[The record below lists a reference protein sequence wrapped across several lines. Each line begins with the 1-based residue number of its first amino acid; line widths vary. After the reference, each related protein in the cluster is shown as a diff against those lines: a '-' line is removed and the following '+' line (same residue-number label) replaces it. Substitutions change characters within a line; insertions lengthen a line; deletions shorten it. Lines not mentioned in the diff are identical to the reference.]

1 MTRPS
6 LARLTAVFAWIGLAS
21 LGGGRSAY
29 FHDALVVRRRW
40 LRDDEFLQDLAVSQ
54 VMPGPNFSNL
64 AVALGHRLRGYPG
77 AACALLA
84 LVLPGCLLF
93 LALALL
99 LREGV
104 GPDATHVL
112 YGMGAAV
119 VGLVLVMT
127 WRILIVGIRGRVSV
141 ILAAGTFL
149 AIGPLRLP
157 TYVGIAAM
165 LVLGLWLNR
174 PRPFADLAPREADR
188 RRESD

>member
-40 LRDDEFLQDLAVSQ
+40 LRDEEFLQDLAVSQ

-84 LVLPGCLLF
+84 LVLPGGLLF

-99 LREGV
+99 LRRGV
-104 GPDATHVL
+104 APEAAHML
-112 YGMGAAV
+112 AGMGAAV
-119 VGLVLVMT
+119 VGLILIMT
-127 WRILIVGIRGRVSV
+127 WRILRVGLRGRVGV
-141 ILAAGTFL
+141 VLAAGTFF
-149 AIGPLRLP
+149 AVGPLRLP
-157 TYVGIAAM
+157 TYIAIAAM
-165 LVLGLWLNR
+165 IVLGLWLNR
-174 PRPFADLAPREADR
+174 PRASEALTP
-188 RRESD
+188 RESD

>member
-6 LARLTAVFAWIGLAS
+6 LARLTGVFAWIGLAS

-40 LRDDEFLQDLAVSQ
+40 LRDEEFLQDLAVSQ

-84 LVLPGCLLF
+84 LVVPGGLLF

-99 LREGV
+99 LRQGV
-104 GPDATHVL
+104 APEAAHML
-112 YGMGAAV
+112 AGMGAAV
-119 VGLVLVMT
+119 VGLILIMT
-127 WRILIVGIRGRVSV
+127 WRILRVGLRGRVAV
-141 ILAAGTFL
+141 VLAAGTFL
-149 AIGPLRLP
+149 AVGPLRLP
-157 TYVGIAAM
+157 TYIAIAAM
-165 LVLGLWLNR
+165 IVVGLWLNR
-174 PRPFADLAPREADR
+174 PRASEALTP
-188 RRESD
+188 RESD